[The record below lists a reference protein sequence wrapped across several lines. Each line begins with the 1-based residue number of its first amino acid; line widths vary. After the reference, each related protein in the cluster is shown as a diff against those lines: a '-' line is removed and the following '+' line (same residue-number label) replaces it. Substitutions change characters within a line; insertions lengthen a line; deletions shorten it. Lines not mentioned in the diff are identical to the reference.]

1 MKSDWMLS
9 YASFIS
15 LRTAN
20 FARKRERYALL
31 EPRLC
36 KVPSAC

>member
-1 MKSDWMLS
+1 MKTDWLLS

-20 FARKRERYALL
+20 FARKRERSALL
-31 EPRLC
+31 ESRLC
-36 KVPSAC
+36 NARLI